1 MIREILALLLIILL
15 AAGSIWN
22 IHTIDKLCSDIQS
35 CLSQAEKH
43 LLYGSQE
50 AAEQAVSAALETWQR
65 AERYTNIFIRHPE
78 IDSCTDIFY
87 DLKEALE
94 SEENTGIHSVIGK
107 LRCHLQSIA
116 DMEKPKFGN
125 IL

>member
-1 MIREILALLLIILL
+1 MIREILALLLIVLL

-22 IHTIDKLCSDIQS
+22 IHTVDKLCSDIQS
-35 CLSQAEKH
+35 CLSQAETQ
-43 LLYGSQE
+43 LLSGHRE
-50 AAEQAVSAALETWQR
+50 AAEQAVNVALETWQR
-65 AERYTNIFIRHPE
+65 AERHTHIFIRHPE

-94 SEENTGIHSVIGK
+94 SEESAGVHSVIGK
-107 LRCHLQSIA
+107 LRCHLESIA
-116 DMEKPKFGN
+116 DMEKPKLGN